1 MPLRKLSRY
10 CDDQQEGG
18 NAVPASPDGSVQT
31 ISTDPMYSSS
41 ATVVIDLTGD
51 STSSD
56 GEILL

>member
-1 MPLRKLSRY
+1 M
-10 CDDQQEGG
+10 
-18 NAVPASPDGSVQT
+18 PASPDGSVQI